1 MKLFDATKIPL
12 LGKALDVYALRQKVI
27 SSNIAN
33 ITTVGYR
40 EKSVSFEEQF
50 SGAMEQ
56 GSIEQ
61 EVTDGRHLA
70 ASTSDPMIVDPQIV
84 ETPPENSLSTDPL
97 ASGIN
102 NVDIDS
108 EMADLAKNQI
118 RFNFASRLLTD
129 TFRDIQSSI
138 RGESS

>member
-1 MKLFDATKIPL
+1 VKLFDATKIPL

-61 EVTDGRHLA
+61 EVTDGRHIA